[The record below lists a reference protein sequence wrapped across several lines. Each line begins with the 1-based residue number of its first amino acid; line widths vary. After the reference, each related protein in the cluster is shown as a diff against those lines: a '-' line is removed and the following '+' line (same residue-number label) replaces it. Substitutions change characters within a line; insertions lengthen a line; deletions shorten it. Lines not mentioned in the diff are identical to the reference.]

1 MRFPP
6 VKNYYS
12 MGAPYVKSID
22 FSTVTSFTGNVV
34 VGSSTYVFDTDFGW
48 TPRSPVVLKDAAGV
62 ANSFADCV
70 NGFYGD
76 TTPAVTQ
83 NASAFA
89 RCFGT
94 KCYLIGRLPND
105 NFTLTSTMTGETIAT
120 HSTGTM
126 VTVPVTG
133 TVTTAGLT
141 DAELRATPVP
151 VSGTVTATGPLT
163 DTELRATA
171 VPVSGPLTD
180 TELRATAVPV
190 SGTVTATGPLT
201 DTELRAT
208 AVPVSG
214 PLTDTELRATAV
226 PVSGTVTVTATT
238 GSTWTS
244 ASGTITSGGA
254 SQELVAASA
263 SRKGLLFQ
271 NTSDID
277 MWLGLGVTAVATQP
291 CIKIAASEKLALTD
305 ADAPVTAVN
314 LYGVTTGKTFT
325 CYTR

>member
-34 VGSSTYVFDTDFGW
+34 VGSNTYVFDTDFGW

-171 VPVSGPLTD
+171 VPVSG
-180 TELRATAVPV
+180 
-190 SGTVTATGPLT
+190 
-201 DTELRAT
+201 
-208 AVPVSG
+208 
-214 PLTDTELRATAV
+214 
-226 PVSGTVTVTATT
+226 TVTVTAPT

-244 ASGTITSGGA
+244 ASGTITTGGV

-291 CIKIAASEKLALTD
+291 CIKIAASEKFAITD

>member
-48 TPRSPVVLKDAAGV
+48 TPRSPIVKISAGDV

-76 TTPAVTQ
+76 TTPSVTQ
-83 NASAFA
+83 NPSAYA

-94 KCYLIGRLPND
+94 KVYLIGRLPND

-120 HSTGTM
+120 VSNGSAITITTTG
-126 VTVPVTG
+126 
-133 TVTTAGLT
+133 GLT
-141 DAELRATPVP
+141 DTQLRA
-151 VSGTVTATGPLT
+151 S
-163 DTELRATA
+163 A
-171 VPVSGPLTD
+171 VPVST
-180 TELRATAVPV
+180 TEIV
-190 SGTVTATGPLT
+190 
-201 DTELRAT
+201 
-208 AVPVSG
+208 
-214 PLTDTELRATAV
+214 
-226 PVSGTVTVTATT
+226 

-244 ASGTITSGGA
+244 ASGTITTGGA
-254 SQELVAASA
+254 AQVLVAASA
-263 SRKGLLFQ
+263 TRKGFIFQ
-271 NTSDID
+271 NTSDTD
-277 MWLGLGVTAVATQP
+277 MWIGLGVAAVASQP
-291 CIKIAASEKLALTD
+291 CLKILADEKIAFSGP
-305 ADAPVTAVN
+305 DAPVTAIN
-314 LYGVTTGKTFT
+314 LYGATTGKTFT